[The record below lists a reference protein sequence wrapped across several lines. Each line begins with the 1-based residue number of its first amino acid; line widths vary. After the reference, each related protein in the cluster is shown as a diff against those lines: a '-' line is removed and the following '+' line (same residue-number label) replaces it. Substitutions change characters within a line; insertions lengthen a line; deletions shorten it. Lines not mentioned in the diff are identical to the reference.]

1 MIRINLLP
9 RKAKPLVALWRDG
22 TVLGAVIVLLFIV
35 WMVVLV
41 RMNSRLNATRR
52 ELQRVKKQIEDS
64 KLDLQKVEK
73 LKERK
78 AMLENKI
85 NIIHSLREKQA
96 GPVHMLDDLSIAMPE
111 QVWLETLNNTGTT
124 LRIDGYSP
132 SYNAVS
138 EFMRMLAQSPYYDR
152 IELDNIQQSIIKGK
166 KFQRFKISC
175 QVLFTPKI
183 QEDAP
188 EGAKEQT
195 T

>member
-9 RKAKPLVALWRDG
+9 RKAKPLIALWRDG
-22 TVLGAVIVLLFIV
+22 FVLGTMILLLLIV
-35 WMVVLV
+35 WMGVLI
-41 RMNSRLNATRR
+41 RMNGRLNSTRR

-64 KLDLQKVEK
+64 KLDLQKVEQ

-96 GPVHMLDDLSIAMPE
+96 GPVHMLDDMSLAIPE
-111 QVWLETLNNTGTT
+111 QVWLETLNNTGTI

-138 EFMRMLAQSPYYDR
+138 EFMRMLAKSPYYDK

-175 QVLFTPKI
+175 EVLFTPKI
-183 QEDAP
+183 EEEAP
-188 EGAKEQT
+188 EGT
-195 T
+195 TEKAT